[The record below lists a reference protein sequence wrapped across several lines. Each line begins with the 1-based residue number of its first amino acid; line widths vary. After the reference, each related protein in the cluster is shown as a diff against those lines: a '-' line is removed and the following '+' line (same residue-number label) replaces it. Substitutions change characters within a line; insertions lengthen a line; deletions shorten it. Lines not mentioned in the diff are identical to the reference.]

1 MVLFLL
7 FLWLLG
13 VVKRKIIVNITKKE
27 IVSTFETISFR
38 FISVLSGKLY
48 KLSFVRDLAN
58 ADFQFSLRSK

>member
-27 IVSTFETISFR
+27 IVSTFETISFHL
-38 FISVLSGKLY
+38 ISVLSGKFY
-48 KLSFVRDLAN
+48 KLSFC
-58 ADFQFSLRSK
+58 